1 MQRVA
6 TVSPREAYANY
17 ILGSVLLDVRETSDL
32 KKATPNVRQ
41 ILEIPTSQ
49 LSDRIAEIPANRQ
62 VILLSHKGVRGSRAA
77 DVLMKNGFQN
87 VVVVEGGTKAWAEEG
102 LPWR

>member
-1 MQRVA
+1 MRRIA

-17 ILGSVLLDVRETSDL
+17 IQGSVLLDVRETNDV

-49 LSDRIAEIPANRQ
+49 LSERISEIPANRQ

-77 DVLMKNGFQN
+77 GVLVENGFSN
-87 VVVVEGGTKAWAEEG
+87 IAVVEGGTKAWQEEG